1 MYTPF
6 RIVVIENI
14 LYGQTKSSHTPI
26 RRSVVTKNLYTEKQV
41 FNKEGSLNL
50 ACNEKHTFFTSEQ
63 SKRYNLWYFQKVCDA
78 LHYLLDNLLKRF
90 GILGQVW
97 YLIVSI
103 PDLCNLITLKLYRQ
117 ILGIPMGTNCAPLVA
132 NLFFVCYER
141 DFAIKLMLLKH
152 LTLPQ
157 DN

>member
-26 RRSVVTKNLYTEKQV
+26 RRSVVTENLYTEKQV

-78 LHYLLDNLLKRF
+78 LHYLLDNLLIRF
-90 GILGQVW
+90 G
-97 YLIVSI
+97 
-103 PDLCNLITLKLYRQ
+103 LKLYRQ
-117 ILGIPMGTNCAPLVA
+117 ILGIRLHICF
-132 NLFFVCYER
+132 LFVMRE
-141 DFAIKLMLLKH
+141 
-152 LTLPQ
+152 TSQ
-157 DN
+157 SS

>member
-1 MYTPF
+1 M
-6 RIVVIENI
+6 RN
-14 LYGQTKSSHTPI
+14 
-26 RRSVVTKNLYTEKQV
+26 
-41 FNKEGSLNL
+41 
-50 ACNEKHTFFTSEQ
+50 TFFTSEQ

-78 LHYLLDNLLKRF
+78 LHYLLDNLLIRF
-90 GILGQVW
+90 G
-97 YLIVSI
+97 
-103 PDLCNLITLKLYRQ
+103 LKLYRQ

-132 NLFFVCYER
+132 YLFFVCYER